1 MGIIG
6 PSSTPPTR
14 PSSTSIPTRNNIH
27 GSSPRLR
34 SDTLTAAEKT
44 SFFGSGGGGSSGQEN
59 NARQYTIMPKKKYV
73 SEIFNFCM
81 YGLGYMGIC
90 ENAWENPNLCYLL
103 IHAYHVYILI

>member
-44 SFFGSGGGGSSGQEN
+44 SFFGSGGGSSRGLEN

-73 SEIFNFCM
+73 SEILTLRVRM
-81 YGLGYMGIC
+81 RI
-90 ENAWENPNLCYLL
+90 WEFVRM
-103 IHAYHVYILI
+103 HGRTQFFAEYILYLFTHHTH